1 MKVFGCEMQGVY
13 AGGIILVAARS
24 VDEAFEVA
32 SVNKVCS
39 YLFYYMDEDCTE
51 LISDSYPKEKWHEFK
66 HLSCDY
72 GIPQVILEE
81 SYAE

>member
-1 MKVFGCEMQGVY
+1 MKVFGCEMQGGY

-32 SVNKVCS
+32 SVNKDCG
-39 YLFYYMDEDCTE
+39 YLFYYIDDACTE
-51 LISDSYPKEKWHEFK
+51 ITSDSYPKEKWHEFK

-72 GIPQVILEE
+72 GLPQVILEE
-81 SYAE
+81 SHRE

>member
-1 MKVFGCEMQGVY
+1 MKVFGCEMQGGY

-32 SVNKVCS
+32 SANKDCG
-39 YLFYYMDEDCTE
+39 YLFFFLGAEIIC
-51 LISDSYPKEKWHEFK
+51 DSYPKEKWHEFE

-72 GIPQVILEE
+72 TEPQVILEE
-81 SYAE
+81 SHAE